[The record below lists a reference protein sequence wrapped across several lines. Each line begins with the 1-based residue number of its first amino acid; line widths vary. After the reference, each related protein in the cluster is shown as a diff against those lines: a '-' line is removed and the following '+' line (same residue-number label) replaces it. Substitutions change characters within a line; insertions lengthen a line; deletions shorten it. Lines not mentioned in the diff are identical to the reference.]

1 MIKQLCIFGVGLI
14 GGSLA
19 LALKKQGYCQHI
31 VGCSRNEENLQK
43 ALELGVIDAYYLDPK
58 QAVKQADII
67 LLAVPMGAMPALLE
81 RIKPHLRN
89 DAIITDAG
97 STKGSVVEAV
107 QSVYGTDFDRFV
119 PGHPIA
125 GREQSGVEAAL
136 DDLYVDRRVIL
147 TPLPITDAVAVARI
161 TAMWETTGALVE
173 QLSVDAHDN
182 ILAATS
188 HLPHVLAFNLVDT
201 LSDMDECE
209 DIFRYAAGGF
219 RDFTRIASSDP
230 VMWRDICL
238 NNRDAILSMI
248 QLHQQKLSQ
257 LADLLVTD
265 QGDEILSIFEHAKQ
279 SRDVFVKKFNGEQG

>member
-19 LALKKQGYCQHI
+19 LALKKQGYCQNI

-43 ALELGVIDAYYLDPK
+43 ALKLGVIDGYYLEPEH
-58 QAVKQADII
+58 AVKQADVI

-81 RIKPHLRN
+81 RIKPHLRD

-107 QSVYGTDFDRFV
+107 QSVYGVDFDRFV

-147 TPLPITDAVAVARI
+147 TPLPVTDSSATERI
-161 TAMWETTGALVE
+161 ASMWQATGALVE
-173 QLSVDAHDN
+173 QLGVDEHDN

-188 HLPHVLAFNLVDT
+188 HLPHILAFNLVDT
-201 LSDMDECE
+201 LSNMDECE
-209 DIFRYAAGGF
+209 DVFRYAAGGF

-238 NNRDAILSMI
+238 NNRDAILAMI

-257 LADLLVTD
+257 LADLLVSD

-279 SRDVFVKKFNGEQG
+279 SRDVFVKKFNGE